1 MVYYKSGYVIID
13 PVQKDNRG
21 FKDNLIKQDM
31 LIYLFYSIVFLIS

>member
-21 FKDNLIKQDM
+21 FKDKLIKQDM
-31 LIYLFYSIVFLIS
+31 LINFFYCIVFLIS